1 MRKQHPI
8 VRLAGLICLVAL
20 MANPQARAGSD
31 AVVDATVDRIAKH
44 YLDTTPIIGFGVTVM
59 RKGVVVHNAGYGRS
73 SLDPL
78 IAADASTRFDYFS
91 VGKHVT
97 TVLVL
102 KLAERGLL
110 QLDSPAGKY
119 LPGVDPNYRSA
130 TLRQLLTHTSG
141 MTALEIDERDP
152 APQHLVVPTRESLL
166 SLIAMGKRVA
176 PPGESWV
183 YCSDGF
189 VVAATIAEQLAGM
202 RYRELV
208 QRELAEPLGLVD
220 FGFELR
226 PSAQGYSIDQDTPVP
241 IKAVPYEW
249 FSGAGS
255 IRGTT
260 MDLARWWVALRR
272 GQVVGEQSLA
282 EMTTPTRL
290 TSKGKTAEFG
300 YGLGIRLGS
309 LAGHRM
315 VGHTGDAAGGTAVL
329 VEYPD
334 DNLLIVVATN
344 TRGRNVPFAIS
355 IQTEIARALLGIEI
369 GEPLDRATP
378 DDLLAGAPG
387 FYVSPE
393 GSFCV
398 SARAGSLFVAADDA
412 QPVRLLHQG
421 DGVFRPVGH
430 PGVEEYFLG
439 SPGRTPWFAYR
450 HHGFPMDLATRTADV
465 CP

>member
-1 MRKQHPI
+1 MRA
-8 VRLAGLICLVAL
+8 VLICVCAL
-20 MANPQARAGSD
+20 LAVPQARANSD
-31 AVVDATVDRIAKH
+31 AVVDTTVDRISKQI
-44 YLDTTPIIGFGVTVM
+44 LETTPIIGFGVTVM
-59 RKGVVVHNAGYGRS
+59 RKGVVVHNAGYGRAR
-73 SLDPL
+73 LDPR
-78 IAADASTRFDYFS
+78 IPADASTRFDYFS

-110 QLDSPAGKY
+110 HLDSPAGKY
-119 LPGVDPNYRSA
+119 LPGLDSNYGSA

-176 PPGESWV
+176 PPGESWI

-189 VVAATIAEQLAGM
+189 VVAATIAEQLTGIS
-202 RYRELV
+202 YRELV
-208 QRELAEPLGLVD
+208 QRELAEPLGLAD
-220 FGFELR
+220 FGFELT
-226 PSAQGYSIDQDTPVP
+226 PSAQGYSIEQDTPVP

-260 MDLARWWVALRR
+260 MDLARWWVALQR
-272 GQVVGEQSLA
+272 GQVVGERSLV

-290 TSKGKTAEFG
+290 ARKGKTAEFG
-300 YGLGIRLGS
+300 YGLGIRLGR

-344 TRGRNVPFAIS
+344 TRGRNVPYAIS

-369 GEPLDRATP
+369 GKPLDRATP
-378 DDLLAGAPG
+378 KALLAGAPG
-387 FYVSPE
+387 FYVHAE

-398 SARAGSLFVAADDA
+398 SASGGSLFAAQDNA
-412 QPVRLLHQG
+412 KPVRLLHEG
-421 DGVFRPVGH
+421 DGVFRPDGY
-430 PGVEEYFLG
+430 PGAEEYFLG
-439 SPGRTPWFAYR
+439 GPGRTMWFAYR
-450 HHGFPMDLATRTADV
+450 HHGFPMDLATRTEDV